1 MAANCCCE
9 LSCVCA
15 DVPGALAVLLQTC
28 AGTPAADLLV
38 VVCSQDQVAVETAA
52 WLLAGLPKDA

>member
-1 MAANCCCE
+1 
-9 LSCVCA
+9 VCA